1 MIGESGLVGVP
12 VAVRARME
20 RHLDSYLEQGG
31 SGRMRSFPA
40 AGDPVASVLL
50 ELRRRRP
57 TMREGGI
64 SSFRAKGHG
73 HEADFIVGDILDE
86 EPPALVQVTD
96 AMADEKTAT
105 RELRALWEALEE
117 SWLEEA
123 ALVVGRGDFAE
134 YARGGR
140 RIVQVPAWRWLL
152 FG

>member
-1 MIGESGLVGVP
+1 
-12 VAVRARME
+12 
-20 RHLDSYLEQGG
+20 
-31 SGRMRSFPA
+31 
-40 AGDPVASVLL
+40 
-50 ELRRRRP
+50 
-57 TMREGGI
+57 MREGGI